1 MKHKNCLLSRKSNL
15 PQGVFVDDAFSE
27 SIKRTRS
34 LLRPILKLAKTKE
47 EYKRHCKIDKD
58 QLIIKGKYYTLDTLK
73 QLPDELAPYKTAQR
87 SSTSCLVFQGL
98 HSPLSNFHQSPFI
111 YNGYTFNTAE
121 HFIQYT
127 KACHFNDYETAEKIK
142 QSMDPFEAKT
152 LSRNIDKYDKDAW
165 KTVAIDACQPG
176 IKAKFEQNTM
186 LLQFLKTTRPLQLA
200 ESSYDPMW
208 GTGPPLNNPHSID
221 PTHWKNQGL
230 LGEILME
237 IRDYMD

>member
-1 MKHKNCLLSRKSNL
+1 MLVSEGNTEQVRWETSANIPITDCRRLGMYKWNTKRLVWVSFLYMKHKNCLLSRKSNL
-15 PQGVFVDDAFSE
+15 PQGVFVDNAFSE

-47 EYKRHCKIDKD
+47 EYKGCCKIDKD
-58 QLIIKGKYYTLDTLK
+58 QLIIKGKHYTLDTLN

-127 KACHFNDYETAEKIK
+127 KACHFNDYKTAEKIK
-142 QSMDPFEAKT
+142 TKHRPFRSKNFKQE
-152 LSRNIDKYDKDAW
+152 
-165 KTVAIDACQPG
+165 
-176 IKAKFEQNTM
+176 
-186 LLQFLKTTRPLQLA
+186 
-200 ESSYDPMW
+200 
-208 GTGPPLNNPHSID
+208 
-221 PTHWKNQGL
+221 HW
-230 LGEILME
+230 
-237 IRDYMD
+237 